1 MSASQRNEWL
11 RRFLWGATA
20 IGAIGVILALSRR
33 PTALITRSPAE
44 ELAAAFWRAEA
55 GEPLSS
61 NEKKHLATLISAI
74 PDTAAAQYGLA
85 VAYLLL
91 YGTDE
96 LSAPP
101 MVYIQRL
108 QQFRSVPAVMAYLGR
123 LAHHTGQK
131 EKAHAYLRQ
140 AIQTDP
146 TCGTAYLFL
155 AQIEPDSACVWLRQ
169 GAQATYTPA
178 ELTFREKLKA
188 QRGC

>member
-1 MSASQRNEWL
+1 MSA
-11 RRFLWGATA
+11 
-20 IGAIGVILALSRR
+20 IGIVLSFGRR
-33 PTALITRSPAE
+33 PTALIVRSPDE
-44 ELAAAFWRAEA
+44 EIAAAFWRAEA
-55 GEPLSS
+55 GEPLSP
-61 NEKKHLATLISAI
+61 NEKKRLASLISQI

-91 YGTDE
+91 YGTDA

-108 QQFRSVPAVMAYLGR
+108 QQLRSVPVVMAYLGR

-131 EKAHAYLRQ
+131 EKAYTYLRE
-140 AIQTDP
+140 AIQADP

-155 AQIEPDSACVWLRQ
+155 AQIEPDSACIWISR

-178 ELTFREKLKA
+178 ERSFREKLRA

>member
-1 MSASQRNEWL
+1 MGNERL

-20 IGAIGVILALSRR
+20 IGAIGVILAFSRR
-33 PTALITRSPAE
+33 PTALITRSAAE

-55 GEPLSS
+55 GEPLSPE
-61 NEKKHLATLISAI
+61 EKKRLATLISAI

-91 YGTDE
+91 YGTEE

-108 QQFRSVPAVMAYLGR
+108 QQLRSVPVVMAYLGR

-131 EKAHAYLRQ
+131 EKAHAYLHQ
-140 AIQTDP
+140 AIQIDP

-155 AQIEPDSACVWLRQ
+155 AEIASDSACFWLHQ
-169 GAQATYTPA
+169 GARATYTPA
-178 ELTFREKLKA
+178 ELTFREKLKV
-188 QRGC
+188 QRRC